1 MTIESPLNSW
11 LTRRKSQRIADGV
24 IAGVLLT
31 LTLPLVINRCRRDLD
46 SPGPVFERK
55 LCVGRGSRRLQKTGS
70 RICSSGQKT
79 AYCSERFAYRKGFS
93 ETAWRGS
100 EYAADRDQAKH

>member
-11 LTRRKSQRIADGV
+11 LTRGKSRRIADAV
-24 IAGVLLT
+24 IPGVLLT

-55 LCVGRGSRRLQKTGS
+55 LCVGRGSTIAEDRIADLLIRPENRVLFRTIRLP
-70 RICSSGQKT
+70 
-79 AYCSERFAYRKGFS
+79 
-93 ETAWRGS
+93 
-100 EYAADRDQAKH
+100 